1 MQLRQQS
8 QQQLQH
14 FHTVRLILGDQLNAE
29 HTWYQQVDPKVL
41 YLIAELHQE
50 NTYVTH
56 HVQKICA
63 FFSAMAQFAS
73 ELGAAGHQV
82 RYLTLDDTQDFVDLN
97 ALLQH
102 YVAETGAIKFEYQ
115 RPDEYRL
122 LAQLSQL
129 KLANAVVNCVDTEHF
144 LLPFDEIDRE
154 FPQGQHRLMEHFYRR
169 MRKRF
174 NILMTDGKP
183 VGGQWNFDANN
194 RQKLKSQDIKSLP
207 TPLMFGHN
215 VQDILERL
223 TRHGINTMGKADTHL
238 LWPINRVQSLEL
250 LQYFCEYCLPAF
262 GRFQDAMTQQHPAQW
277 SLYHSRLS
285 FSLNAKLISP
295 LEVINAVIEHYH
307 ANPFIEIAQVEGF
320 VRQIIGWR
328 EYVRGIYWAN
338 MPNYANINALEAKRK
353 LPDYFWHG
361 KTRMNCLHHAL
372 SQSLDYAYAHH
383 IQRLMVIGNFC
394 LLTGIAPDEVDK
406 WYLGVYVDAIEWVEM
421 PNTRGMALFADGG
434 IVGTKPYAASGSYIN
449 KMSDYCGSCHYKIK
463 ERSGESAC
471 PLNSLY
477 WRFMDKHRAQLTH
490 NPRIAMLYRTWDNTE
505 ESVKQA
511 ILATAEQHI
520 AQLEWL

>member
-14 FHTVRLILGDQLNAE
+14 FHTVRLILGDQLNAQ

-63 FFSAMAQFAS
+63 FFGAMAQFAS

-82 RYLTLDDTQDFVDLN
+82 HYLTLDDTQDFADLN
-97 ALLQH
+97 ALLE
-102 YVAETGAIKFEYQ
+102 YFVAETGAIKFEYQ

-215 VQDILERL
+215 VEDILERL
-223 TRHGINTMGKADTHL
+223 QRHGINTMGKADTRL
-238 LWPINRVQSLEL
+238 LWPINRAQSLEL

-320 VRQIIGWR
+320 VRQILGWR

-338 MPNYANINALEAKRK
+338 MPQYASINALEVTRK
-353 LPDYFWHG
+353 LPDYFWSG
-361 KTRMNCLHHAL
+361 KTRMNCLRHAL

-394 LLTGIAPDEVDK
+394 LLTEIAPDEVDK

-463 ERSGESAC
+463 ERSGALAC

-477 WRFMDKHRAQLTH
+477 WRFMDKHRAQLSH
-490 NPRIAMLYRTWDNTE
+490 NPRIAMLYRTWDKTDE
-505 ESVKQA
+505 AARQA
-511 ILATAEQHI
+511 ILATAEQHL
-520 AQLEWL
+520 AQLERL